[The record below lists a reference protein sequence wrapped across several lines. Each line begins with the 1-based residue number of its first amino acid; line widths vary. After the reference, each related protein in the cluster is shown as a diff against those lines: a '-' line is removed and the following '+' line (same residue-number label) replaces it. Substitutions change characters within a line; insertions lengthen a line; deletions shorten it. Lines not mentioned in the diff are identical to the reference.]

1 MKILTLFRFVVAL
14 TLILT
19 GTHASAVYKDNAP
32 GLDSSRCI
40 VINPQT
46 NSDIFGTV
54 TNTCD
59 FPINVVSC
67 FEEDGGVVISLHR
80 CPGKLEVF
88 HIAANSTYEGGEF
101 DRGEDPRVYIK
112 ACKAPSEPTG
122 AVFIARK
129 GIKASCPGEDEED
142 KDKHKEANNKHQ
154 QESDHSKYSTN
165 ASNDQ
170 SNTIANKKHREI
182 DPSWEVRKT
191 NEGCNILWL
200 REQHDISDNFSWDGT
215 CRDGFA
221 DGNGILYSHNTQ
233 AGSDGTWERPKFS
246 FARGRMINGVMDG
259 TVEYSYT
266 MADNMTYHEGQANLS
281 MYRTIEQFNDKRYIE
296 SAQMRMGCY
305 LLPNFKNCRP
315 AYGAQ

>member
-46 NSDIFGTV
+46 NSNIFGTV

-129 GIKASCPGEDEED
+129 GIKASCPGDDEED
-142 KDKHKEANNKHQ
+142 KDKHKEAHNKHQ

-191 NEGCNILWL
+191 NEGCNILWR
-200 REQHDISDNFSWDGT
+200 REEHDKKDNFSWDGS
-215 CRDGFA
+215 CQDGFA
-221 DGNGILYSHNTQ
+221 EGNGILYSHNTR
-233 AGSDGTWERPKFS
+233 AGLEPGVYPVKFS
-246 FARGRMINGVMDG
+246 LAKGRMVNGVMDG
-259 TVEYSYT
+259 TVKYDSA
-266 MADNMTYHEGQANLS
+266 MADNIPYHEEHADLYL
-281 MYRTIEQFNDKRYIE
+281 YRSVDEFKDEGRLD

-305 LLPNFKNCRP
+305 SFYINCRP
-315 AYGAQ
+315 AYGSQ